1 MNMKKSVLFLA
12 LANIFCVTIAN
23 AQDQIYDTRSLAL
36 GGTGAAISNARNAA
50 FLNPSEL
57 ASDSGKFALDI
68 PIVSVRLLDEKD
80 LLSDVDTLTSRA
92 NSLTTA
98 LSNFQTTYN
107 TLTASPTTQNLTNA
121 KSAAGTA
128 GTALSNF
135 NSSLNTVNGKTLSGS
150 LFAGAML
157 AIPSKAFSFALVVDG
172 RAEFGAKFDYASTD
186 NTKITT
192 LSNALTNCGNATI
205 GDYSACTTATGSVG
219 TGGTV
224 SGLSSKLL
232 VRGVVAK
239 EVGIGMAR
247 HFDNWGNIDVGL
259 TPKLIQLTTFDVAA
273 GAQSGDGVKVNNGA
287 SAEKS
292 ESVFNLD
299 LGISKS
305 LKKTETSELKVGFVL
320 KDAIATKTKTVLGNE
335 ISFQPRSTIGVGY
348 MTKLTTVGAD
358 LDILTNKSMI
368 TGMSSDS
375 QFLRL
380 GAEFDAWKW
389 AQIRVG
395 YRHDLLGNYKG
406 LPSVGL
412 GLSPFGLHIDVSV
425 AAADKNEVAGA
436 VQLGFN
442 F

>member
-1 MNMKKSVLFLA
+1 
-12 LANIFCVTIAN
+12 
-23 AQDQIYDTRSLAL
+23 
-36 GGTGAAISNARNAA
+36 
-50 FLNPSEL
+50 
-57 ASDSGKFALDI
+57 
-68 PIVSVRLLDEKD
+68 
-80 LLSDVDTLTSRA
+80 
-92 NSLTTA
+92 
-98 LSNFQTTYN
+98 
-107 TLTASPTTQNLTNA
+107 
-121 KSAAGTA
+121 
-128 GTALSNF
+128 
-135 NSSLNTVNGKTLSGS
+135 
-150 LFAGAML
+150 
-157 AIPSKAFSFALVVDG
+157 
-172 RAEFGAKFDYASTD
+172 
-186 NTKITT
+186 
-192 LSNALTNCGNATI
+192 
-205 GDYSACTTATGSVG
+205 
-219 TGGTV
+219 
-224 SGLSSKLL
+224 
-232 VRGVVAK
+232 
-239 EVGIGMAR
+239 
-247 HFDNWGNIDVGL
+247 
-259 TPKLIQLTTFDVAA
+259 LTTFDVAA

-299 LGISKS
+299 LGVSKS
-305 LKKTETSELKVGFVL
+305 LKKTETSELKVGFVV